1 MRKTSVLMAVIMLT
15 VLASTAMADPG
26 GDGKA
31 VIETKAGTLFL
42 FQKCQLQPLV
52 EGVGGVQ
59 AFDVY
64 GCPTVPGPWPILP
77 TNRWGQMKYNLLGD
91 KFKFSFEGK
100 KLVPNTKYTLIYY
113 PDPYP
118 GENLICLGSRKSN
131 GAGNLQINGSR
142 EITTGLPTP
151 DDANFLPQDP
161 PGSGAVGAKIWLVL
175 SADVDC
181 EGTPAKVVDPSVAP
195 VPHMTGWTPQ
205 DYLFE
210 GNLIVYQYQPTN

>member
-1 MRKTSVLMAVIMLT
+1 MRKTAVLVVVIMLT
-15 VLASTAMADPG
+15 VLASTAMAGPG
-26 GDGKA
+26 GDEKS
-31 VIETKAGTLFL
+31 VIETKAGQLFL
-42 FQKCQLQPLV
+42 FQKCD
-52 EGVGGVQ
+52 ES
-59 AFDVY
+59 
-64 GCPTVPGPWPILP
+64 GCPTEAGPWPILL

-91 KFKFSFEGK
+91 KFKYSFEGK

-118 GENLICLGSRKSN
+118 GKNLICLGSRKTN
-131 GAGNLQINGSR
+131 GVGNLQINGSR
-142 EITTGLPTP
+142 EITTGLPIP

-181 EGTPAKVVDPSVAP
+181 DGTPATLDPPVAA
-195 VPHMTGWTPQ
+195 VPPQMTGWTPQ

-210 GNLIVYQYQPTN
+210 GNLIVYQYQPTNK